1 MPNSIFLF
9 DNLADA
15 ATLTASSTAGST
27 MAVANL
33 QDPQRSKFWRS
44 GAGTASYV
52 DMTLAAVRG
61 TTHLA
66 LVDLN
71 LSTVGTIR
79 VRAWTDAING
89 STNVLDTTVSPTL
102 YIEDERTPAAWGA
115 GLYGAGPY
123 GIGAITQDQ
132 ARNIT
137 LVPFGSTINAAYWR
151 INFADS
157 AGSYQQCGRL
167 FVARAVEF
175 EQNLSHGWDAE
186 AIDETV
192 QRYSL
197 GKQRYYNAIDR
208 RLRLRG
214 NFDWLTEDERTRMTK
229 RLINWGQHRPLIYSI
244 FPEGTNRGLV
254 STVYGRLASGAIG
267 NPQYGQNTL
276 AFSVEEDS

>member
-33 QDPQRSKFWRS
+33 QDAQRSKFWRS
-44 GAGTASYV
+44 GAGTSSYW
-52 DMTLAAVRG
+52 DMTLPAVRG
-61 TTHLA
+61 VTHGS

-79 VRAWTDAING
+79 WRAWTDAING
-89 STNVLDTTVSPTL
+89 SNKVLDVTVSPTL
-102 YIEDERTPAAWGA
+102 YIEDERTPQHWNQGR
-115 GLYGAGPY
+115 YGAGPY
-123 GIGAITQDQ
+123 GVGAITQDQ

-137 LVPFGSTINAAYWR
+137 LVPFASTITAAYWR
-151 INFADS
+151 INFADA

-167 FVARAVEF
+167 FLARAVEF
-175 EQNLSHGWDAE
+175 EQNLSHGWGA
-186 AIDETV
+186 APIDDTV
-192 QRYSL
+192 NRYSL
-197 GKQRYYNAIDR
+197 GKQRTYNAIDR

-214 NFDWLTEDERTRMTK
+214 NFDWLTEDERVRMTK
-229 RLINWGQHRPLIYSI
+229 RLINWGLHRPLIYSI

-254 STVYGRLASGAIG
+254 STVYGRLASAEIG

-276 AFSVEEDS
+276 AFTVEEDS